1 MSAAEPLSGRD
12 LAAFVAAVDS
22 GSVQG
27 AADALALTQSA
38 ATKRLQALERRLG
51 VQLLERGATGV
62 EPTAP
67 GRALYPL
74 AREALA
80 ALQAAEA
87 AVGGSE
93 SVPTLRLYASHTIGE
108 MLLPHWLSAFR
119 AVAAGYRITA
129 EIANTGEVAHA
140 VREGVAEIG
149 FVEGPVAAMRGLRE
163 LVVAHDE
170 IRVVVAASHPWAR
183 RRAVPLAVLAGEPL
197 LARESGSGTRAV
209 ALERLAQAGVEL
221 TPALEVSSTE
231 GLKRAVL
238 SGGYTLL
245 SERTVTAEL
254 VAGTLAAVPVA
265 GVDLR
270 RPLRAIKRSR
280 PALAP
285 PARRFW
291 EWLERTIPTS

>member
-1 MSAAEPLSGRD
+1 MSAAEPLSGRE

-51 VQLLERGATGV
+51 AQLLERGAAGV
-62 EPTAP
+62 QPTAL
-67 GRALYPL
+67 GRVLYPL

-80 ALQAAEA
+80 ALRAAEA
-87 AVGGSE
+87 AVGGSA
-93 SVPTLRLYASHTIGE
+93 VAPTLRLYASHTIGE
-108 MLLPHWLSAFR
+108 TLLPHWLSAFR
-119 AVAAGYRITA
+119 AVAPGYRITA
-129 EIANTGEVAHA
+129 EIANTGEVVQS

-149 FVEGPVAAMRGLRE
+149 FVEGPVPVTRGLQDME
-163 LVVAHDE
+163 VASDE

-183 RRAVPLAVLAGEPL
+183 RRAVPLAALAGEPL

-254 VAGTLAAVPVA
+254 GAGTLAAISVS
-265 GVDLR
+265 GVDLS

-285 PARRFW
+285 PANRFW
-291 EWLERTIPTS
+291 GWLERTIAAG